1 MTDVEKKVD
10 MSLDELVAM
19 RQKEAKKKARR
30 PRPMLSS
37 TLPLARLPSYA
48 IDAIPP
54 LSPPSYAID
63 AIPPL
68 TRLRPRVMR

>member
-30 PRPMLSS
+30 QRPRN
-37 TLPLARLPSYA
+37 A
-48 IDAIPP
+48 IDATA
-54 LSPPSYAID
+54 SP
-63 AIPPL
+63 
-68 TRLRPRVMR
+68 